1 MDTRERLIRFRVVAE
16 YHMINSK
23 GVSLVIQP
31 DHSIA
36 QIITNVR
43 RVSIVRKTTGL

>member
-16 YHMINSK
+16 YHRINSK
-23 GVSLVIQP
+23 GVSFVIQP
-31 DHSIA
+31 DQSIA

-43 RVSIVRKTTGL
+43 RVSIARKAIGL